1 MIVFP
6 EYCCFFTKNVKR
18 EFLRSQ
24 IHFVLIFTPN
34 CKYLKLFDDN
44 QSNFGTG
51 YGYQYGETEGTIE
64 IYMDD
69 MWRIF
74 ATKEVRQNLQFPE

>member
-1 MIVFP
+1 MK
-6 EYCCFFTKNVKR
+6 YSKFFYEKCQEGISSLPDT
-18 EFLRSQ
+18 
-24 IHFVLIFTPN
+24 FVLIFTPN

-74 ATKEVRQNLQFPE
+74 ATKEVRQKLQFPE